1 MTNVYTC
8 NNNMHMFR
16 HELGMWDNDNMHDN
30 MKTLVYITMLYLL
43 YQPVNSVAVASINQ
57 FSTTVSAYNLA
68 LHQVKDTT

>member
-1 MTNVYTC
+1 
-8 NNNMHMFR
+8 MHMFR

-30 MKTLVYITMLYLL
+30 MKSLVYITMLYLL
-43 YQPVNSVAVASINQ
+43 YQPVDSVAVASINQ